1 MGPVDITD
9 DKFWDVTD
17 AAMSIEVAEHI
28 PAEYEE
34 AFINNLVN
42 SARHLIFLSWGV
54 PGQGGEGHVN
64 CKWGPDVVKKMK
76 EKGWEKNEILTR
88 LLRIGSDF
96 KWIRKNVQVFN
107 KPKQDMAP
115 PISLSYA
122 LLRCIFWLSLALSL
136 AHSLFSLFK
145 VFF

>member
-1 MGPVDITD
+1 MICDHD
-9 DKFWDVTD
+9 SS
-17 AAMSIEVAEHI
+17 M
-28 PAEYEE
+28 
-34 AFINNLVN
+34 
-42 SARHLIFLSWGV
+42 IFPS
-54 PGQGGEGHVN
+54 
-64 CKWGPDVVKKMK
+64 PDVVKKMK
-76 EKGWEKNEILTR
+76 EKGWEKDEILTR

-107 KPKQDMAP
+107 KPQQDTAP